1 MRRAVGS
8 IAWCVL
14 EHLAETAEDRAGNTV
29 SYETVRSTAG
39 ALGLANDTVARALRR
54 LADAGLTTYVPGRAV
69 DGRFASS
76 HYRLTF
82 TADVFIGLS
91 FPKPAASASRSRGS
105 RTRPQPADAT
115 QLSLIDAVPHTI

>member
-1 MRRAVGS
+1 M
-8 IAWCVL
+8 L

-29 SYETVRSTAG
+29 SYETVRSTAS

-54 LADAGLTTYVPGRAV
+54 LADAGLITHIPGRSV

-82 TADVFIGLS
+82 PADVFIGLPVS
-91 FPKPAASASRSRGS
+91 TPAASPNRSRRS
-105 RTRPQPADAT
+105 SSRPQPADAT
-115 QLSLIDAVPHTI
+115 QLSLIDAVPRTT